1 MTVIATYFAE
11 QALRLANERTDA
23 YRREAE
29 IDRLVAAAP
38 RRSRFSAIP
47 EALASIRAT
56 LSSVDSD
63 GAPILPKLKDYPTRG

>member
-29 IDRLVAAAP
+29 FDRLVAAAP
-38 RRSRFSAIP
+38 RRSRFSAMSA
-47 EALASIRAT
+47 ALASIRAT
-56 LSSVDSD
+56 LSSVDPD
-63 GAPILPKLKDYPTRG
+63 GGPVLPKLSDYPTRG